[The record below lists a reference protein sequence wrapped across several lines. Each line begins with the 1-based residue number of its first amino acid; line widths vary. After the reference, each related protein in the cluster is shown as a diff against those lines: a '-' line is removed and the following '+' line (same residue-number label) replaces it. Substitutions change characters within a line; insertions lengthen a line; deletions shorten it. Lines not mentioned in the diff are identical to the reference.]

1 MRDIDHNYKVDE
13 EGNVYSRTRRNTR
26 GGMMTPTLMT
36 SGYLSVT
43 LHPGNRRVTIHGLV
57 AEAFVPNPD
66 NLPQVNHKDGN
77 KLNNNANNLEWCT
90 RSHNGKHAYDTGL
103 SKQYTGQEHHNSKL
117 TEEAVRFILEN
128 YRPRDKKL
136 GARALAQK
144 FNVSTA
150 AISAVVT
157 GRSWNTFINTIKKE

>member
-1 MRDIDHNYKVDE
+1 M
-13 EGNVYSRTRRNTR
+13 
-26 GGMMTPTLMT
+26 
-36 SGYLSVT
+36 
-43 LHPGNRRVTIHGLV
+43 
-57 AEAFVPNPD
+57 
-66 NLPQVNHKDGN
+66 
-77 KLNNNANNLEWCT
+77 
-90 RSHNGKHAYDTGL
+90 GL